1 MEERTEFQMQFPKT
15 RMRRRRA
22 HAWMR
27 NIVRETA
34 LCAGNL
40 ILPIFVHEHDE
51 DIIPVEGLDCMRNVS
66 AKGAA
71 HLAREALEAGIN
83 AVIVFPSGCKKS
95 TDAEEA
101 YNPNNLICDA
111 IRHIK
116 DCVPE
121 IGVIADVALD
131 PYTTSGHDGIV
142 VDGEVDNDA
151 TITALCKQAAVLAAA
166 GCDVVAP
173 SDMMDG
179 RIGAIREFLDN
190 CAFSNVCI
198 LSYAAKFCS
207 CLYKPFRG
215 VVGSRTMSQ
224 SIDKSTYQMDVA
236 NSREALLEARLD
248 VDEGADMLMI
258 KPGMFHLDVI
268 AAVSAAVEVPVF
280 AYQVSGE
287 YAMIK
292 AASASGWLDYNQC
305 MYEALISMKRAGAR
319 CIITYA
325 ALEVARMLETR

>member
-1 MEERTEFQMQFPKT
+1 MQFPST

-40 ILPIFVHEHDE
+40 ILPIFVHEHDGGS
-51 DIIPVEGLDCMRNVS
+51 IPVEGLDCMRHMSV
-66 AKGAA
+66 KGAA
-71 HLAREALEAGIN
+71 HLAREALTMGIN
-83 AVIVFPSGCKKS
+83 AVILFPSGCKKS
-95 TDAEEA
+95 TNAEEA
-101 YNPNNLICDA
+101 YNPNNLVCSA
-111 IRHIK
+111 IRQIK
-116 DCVPE
+116 DHVPE

-142 VDGEVDNDA
+142 VGNEVDNDA

-207 CLYKPFRG
+207 CLYKPFRE

-224 SIDKSTYQMDVA
+224 SVDKSTYQMDVA

-248 VDEGADMLMI
+248 VDEGADIIMI
-258 KPGMFHLDVI
+258 KPGMFYLDVI
-268 AAVSAAVEVPVF
+268 AAASATFEVPVF
-280 AYQVSGE
+280 AYQVGGE

-292 AASASGWLDYNQC
+292 AASANGWLDYSQC
-305 MYEALISMKRAGAR
+305 MYEALISMRRAGAR

-325 ALEVARMLETR
+325 ALEMAKMLDKIYG

>member
-1 MEERTEFQMQFPKT
+1 MQFPST

-40 ILPIFVHEHDE
+40 ILPIFVHEHDGGS
-51 DIIPVEGLDCMRNVS
+51 IPVEGLDCMRHMSV
-66 AKGAA
+66 KGAA
-71 HLAREALEAGIN
+71 HLAREALTMGIN
-83 AVIVFPSGCKKS
+83 AVILFPSGCKKS
-95 TDAEEA
+95 TNAEEA
-101 YNPNNLICDA
+101 YNPNNLVCSA
-111 IRHIK
+111 IRQIK
-116 DCVPE
+116 DHVPE

-142 VDGEVDNDA
+142 VGNEVDNDA

-207 CLYKPFRG
+207 CLYKPFRE

-224 SIDKSTYQMDVA
+224 SVDKSTYQMDVA

-248 VDEGADMLMI
+248 VDEGADIIMI
-258 KPGMFHLDVI
+258 KPGMFYLDVI
-268 AAVSAAVEVPVF
+268 AAASATFEVPVF
-280 AYQVSGE
+280 AYQVGGE

-292 AASASGWLDYNQC
+292 AASANGWLDYSQC
-305 MYEALISMKRAGAR
+305 MYEALISMRRAGAR

-325 ALEVARMLETR
+325 ALEMAKMLDEIYG

>member
-1 MEERTEFQMQFPKT
+1 MQFPST

-40 ILPIFVHEHDE
+40 ILPIFVHEHDVE
-51 DIIPVEGLDCMRNVS
+51 SIPVEGLDCMRHMSV
-66 AKGAA
+66 KGAA
-71 HLAREALEAGIN
+71 HLAREALTMGIN
-83 AVIVFPSGCKKS
+83 AVILFPSGCKKS
-95 TDAEEA
+95 TNAEEA
-101 YNPNNLICDA
+101 YNPNNLVCRA
-111 IRHIK
+111 IRQIK
-116 DCVPE
+116 DHVPE

-142 VDGEVDNDA
+142 VGNEVDNDA

-207 CLYKPFRG
+207 CLYKPFRE

-224 SIDKSTYQMDVA
+224 SVDKSTYQMDVA

-248 VDEGADMLMI
+248 VDEGADIIMI
-258 KPGMFHLDVI
+258 KPGMFYLDVI
-268 AAVSAAVEVPVF
+268 AAASATFEVPVF
-280 AYQVSGE
+280 AYQVGGE

-292 AASASGWLDYNQC
+292 AASANGWLDYSQC
-305 MYEALISMKRAGAR
+305 MYEALISMRRAGAR

-325 ALEVARMLETR
+325 ALEMAKMLDKIYG

>member
-1 MEERTEFQMQFPKT
+1 MRFPST

-27 NIVRETA
+27 DIVRETA
-34 LCAGNL
+34 LCTGDL
-40 ILPIFVHEHDE
+40 ILPIFVHEHDGE
-51 DIIPVEGLDCMRNVS
+51 KVPVEGLGCMRHVS
-66 AKGAA
+66 VKGAA
-71 HLAREALEAGIN
+71 RLAREALKVGIN
-83 AVIVFPSGCKKS
+83 AVILFPSGCKKS
-95 TDAEEA
+95 ANAEEA
-101 YNPNNLICDA
+101 YNPNNLICSA
-111 IRHIK
+111 IRQIK
-116 DCVPE
+116 DHVPE

-142 VDGEVDNDA
+142 VGNEVDNDA
-151 TITALCKQAAVLAAA
+151 TIITLCKQAAVLAAA

-207 CLYKPFRG
+207 CLYKPFRE

-224 SIDKSTYQMDVA
+224 SVDKSTYQMDVA

-248 VDEGADMLMI
+248 VDEGADIIMI
-258 KPGMFHLDVI
+258 KPGVFYLDVI
-268 AAVSAAVEVPVF
+268 AAVSATFEVPVF
-280 AYQVSGE
+280 AYQVGGE

-292 AASASGWLDYNQC
+292 AASENGWLDYNQC
-305 MYEALISMKRAGAR
+305 MYEALISMRRAGAR

-325 ALEVARMLETR
+325 ALEVAKMLEAGEMYG